1 MFNKILKPA
10 VLFLVFNSHPV
21 YAQIKEWHEVEG
33 CIVDGVPT
41 LKCLEVVF
49 GNLLFL
55 SSAFVVLVLFIMLI
69 IGAFTYLT
77 SFGNPEKVK
86 KAQGIIRWA
95 ITGLV
100 IFLASYL
107 ILRIIDVLFLGGEGK
122 IFHFEIGEPTP

>member
-1 MFNKILKPA
+1 MYKKILNNI
-10 VLFLVFNSHPV
+10 FLYTFFIFHPLIV
-21 YAQIKEWHEVEG
+21 QAQLKEWNEVEG
-33 CIVDGVPT
+33 CMIDGVPT

-49 GNLLFL
+49 SNLLFL
-55 SSAFVVLVLFIMLI
+55 SSAFVILVLFSMLI

-95 ITGLV
+95 ITGLI

-107 ILRIIDVLFLGGEGK
+107 ILKIIDVLFLGGRGD
-122 IFHFEIGEPTP
+122 IFKFEIPS

>member
-1 MFNKILKPA
+1 MIKNIIKIS
-10 VLFLVFNSHPV
+10 LFFPILNPLIVN
-21 YAQIKEWHEVEG
+21 AQLKEWTDVEG

-55 SSAFVVLVLFIMLI
+55 SSAFIVLVLFIMLI

-100 IFLASYL
+100 IFLLSYL
-107 ILRIIDVLFLGGEGK
+107 ILKIIDVLFLGGEGK
-122 IFHFEIGEPTP
+122 IFRFEIGEPTP

>member
-1 MFNKILKPA
+1 MYKKILNNI
-10 VLFLVFNSHPV
+10 FLYTFFIFHPLIV
-21 YAQIKEWHEVEG
+21 QAQLKEWNEVEG
-33 CIVDGVPT
+33 CMIDGVPT

-49 GNLLFL
+49 SNLLFL
-55 SSAFVVLVLFIMLI
+55 SSAFVILVLFSMLI

-95 ITGLV
+95 ITGLI

-107 ILRIIDVLFLGGEGK
+107 ILKIIDALFLGGRNK
-122 IFHFEIGEPTP
+122 IFKFEIPS

>member
-1 MFNKILKPA
+1 MYKKILNNF
-10 VLFLVFNSHPV
+10 FLYTFFIFNPLIV
-21 YAQIKEWHEVEG
+21 QAQLKEWNEVEG
-33 CIVDGVPT
+33 CMVDGVPT

-55 SSAFVVLVLFIMLI
+55 SSAFVVLILFIMLI
-69 IGAFTYLT
+69 VGAFTYLT

-107 ILRIIDVLFLGGEGK
+107 ILKIIDVLFLGGEGK
-122 IFHFEIGEPTP
+122 IFRFEIGSP